1 MGGFMLSSRLVA
13 AYSAA
18 LLLAATMPQLAQA
31 RELVGF
37 SDAYSSG
44 TVVVKPASGR
54 SIMSSAAARPC
65 AIRSVSDGPV
75 SNGPGLPGSAAST

>member
-44 TVVVKPASGR
+44 TVVVKTSERVPRQRQGRALSGR
-54 SIMSSAAARPC
+54 CRTG
-65 AIRSVSDGPV
+65 R
-75 SNGPGLPGSAAST
+75 